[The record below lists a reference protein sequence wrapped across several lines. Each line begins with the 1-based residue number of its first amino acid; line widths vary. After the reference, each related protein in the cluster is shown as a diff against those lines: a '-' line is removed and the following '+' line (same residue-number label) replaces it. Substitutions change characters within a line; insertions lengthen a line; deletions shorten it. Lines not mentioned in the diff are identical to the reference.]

1 MKAALAEAARSQEAQ
16 FSRDWQERLKQ
27 LKAEEV
33 RPLAPALG
41 PTPAPALACA
51 LACALAP
58 APALAFA
65 LAPARALA

>member
-33 RPLAPALG
+33 RPLALG
-41 PTPAPALACA
+41 PAHAPVPALACA
-51 LACALAP
+51 PACAP
-58 APALAFA
+58 ICAPALAHA
-65 LAPARALA
+65 LAQS